1 MEKNIKKN
9 MKNLLL
15 FLVTIFFTISQAD
28 YSLKVPLENSNGGF
42 LANGSIII
50 KPSAPVT
57 PPENLDFSKIS
68 VGHFSVHNG
77 ITYIGYSSGVE
88 STHGNFGTLI
98 RAGIKNINGFY
109 VNLDPS
115 GSCELNITG
124 STSNVN
130 SISTF
135 IIDGKTY
142 NSNYIWQQPLNGS
155 YLNRRSVNCS
165 LLNDL
170 QNLINTQII
179 IEFL

>member
-1 MEKNIKKN
+1 

-28 YSLKVPLENSNGGF
+28 YSLKFPLEVSNGGF
-42 LANGSIII
+42 LNNGSIVI
-50 KPSAPVT
+50 KNTTPVT
-57 PPENLDFSKIS
+57 PPENLDFSKIN
-68 VGHFSVHNG
+68 VGSFSAPNG
-77 ITYIGYSSGVE
+77 KTYIGYSSGVE

-109 VNLDPS
+109 VNLDLS

-135 IIDGKTY
+135 IIAGKTY

-170 QNLINTQII
+170 QNLIGTQIT
-179 IEFL
+179 IEFN